1 MKNYSHNYELSFPTL
16 ILLLQ
21 LLLSLSLGILV
32 LIHPGIAVLLSVIFF
47 VYLYLFLKIETGF
60 HLLIFFVP
68 IGSLMIRSEFIERY
82 LPYTHNLRTVDNQ
95 NLYHLIFIGVILSL
109 LVRISA
115 GNFKSAPLD
124 IRLKNGILF
133 IFALLATWASFTML
147 WAPHKVHGA
156 IHLFQLLINIILFF
170 IPLMVIKD
178 EKTLKRAMLAW
189 ILIGIAF
196 AIGGTIDRMYA
207 QSIEITK
214 NQRSFDYSLDMPVTD
229 NFMFSFA
236 SKINTLRAAGLSRFD
251 NASNMINMTI
261 PLLLCFIASSIA
273 TKKQQY
279 LGLQL
284 SCLSFLIFARALIPN
299 KSGLGAYII
308 SLSFFILTF
317 KPIIRRK
324 NVILGLLLLISATTA
339 AFIVANIIFPDATGV
354 LWLTK
359 TVNLKEGSSATTR
372 VDWWTE
378 AARLVVEKTHFRGL
392 GMGGFKYYIEA
403 PHPHS
408 FILSFFFDMGIV
420 GLFCI
425 LSLMAIIAFN
435 FYRPVLRQESRYE
448 KIAFFFAISLMA
460 FLIQGTVD
468 FEYYMPEF
476 WLFSGTAV
484 AAINLVNLDNKTKL
498 EQI

>member
-16 ILLLQ
+16 TLLLQ

-32 LIHPGIAVLLSVIFF
+32 LIHPKIAVLLSVIFF
-47 VYLYLFLKIETGF
+47 VYLFIFIKIETGF

-68 IGSLMIRSEFIERY
+68 MGSLMMRAKFIEKY
-82 LPYTHNLRTVDNQ
+82 LPYTNNLHKTGNQ
-95 NLYHLIFIGVILSL
+95 NIYHIIFLGVILSL

-115 GNFKSAPLD
+115 GNFKLAPLD

-133 IFALLATWASFTML
+133 IFALLATWASLTML
-147 WAPHKVHGA
+147 WAPHKVYGA

-189 ILIGIAF
+189 ISIGIAF
-196 AIGGTIDRMYA
+196 AIGGTIDRIYA

-214 NQRSFDYSLDMPVTD
+214 YQRSFDYSWNLPVTD
-229 NFMFSFA
+229 NFKFSFA

-261 PLLLCFIASSIA
+261 PLLLYFMASSVA
-273 TKKQQY
+273 TKSKQY
-279 LGLQL
+279 LGLLL
-284 SCLSFLIFARALIPN
+284 SCLLFLIFARALIPN
-299 KSGLGAYII
+299 KSGMGSYII
-308 SLSFFILTF
+308 SLSFLILAF

-324 NVILGLLLLISATTA
+324 YVVLGFLLLICVTTV

-354 LWLTK
+354 LWLSK

-378 AARLVVEKTHFRGL
+378 AARLVVKKTHFLGL

-403 PHPHS
+403 PHAHS
-408 FILSFFFDMGIV
+408 FILSFFFDMGII

-425 LSLMAIIAFN
+425 LSLISIIALN
-435 FYRPVLRQESRYE
+435 FYRPILRQETRLE
-448 KIAFFFAISLMA
+448 KIAFFFAVSLMA
-460 FLIQGTVD
+460 FLIQGAVD

-484 AAINLVNLDNKTKL
+484 AALNLVNLDNKTKL